1 MAFST
6 KITFV
11 PCDNKESS
19 VTFDEVDY
27 GLVPLASGI
36 LEMKANMRNNFKS
49 LNFKETNDGYID
61 FVSEVSEVSVDEFL
75 KFHEIHYKNSPF
87 DKNFQHFLLNDIHT
101 GRYNLVVITV
111 YEWESGMDIFSNMG

>member
-6 KITFV
+6 KITFE

-27 GLVPLASGI
+27 GLVPLASGFLKMKDII
-36 LEMKANMRNNFKS
+36 LNNFKS

-61 FVSEVSEVSVDEFL
+61 FVSEISVDEFL

-87 DKNFQHFLLNDIHT
+87 DKNFQQFLLNDIQS

-111 YEWESGMDIFSNMG
+111 YEWESGLE